1 MKVLYTKGKGGGK
14 QHMFVDY
21 LISQGV
27 DVKVVD
33 SAEGIRGLSF
43 DYVIVDE
50 WVKNNIDQQVAEGC
64 LEDTDEH

>member
-1 MKVLYTKGKGGGK
+1 MDDSMKVLYVRGTGIGKSRNLK
-14 QHMFVDY
+14 YVDY

-33 SAEGIRGLSF
+33 STEGVRGLSF

-50 WVKNNIDQQVAEGC
+50 WVKERD
-64 LEDTDEH
+64 DEK

>member
-1 MKVLYTKGKGGGK
+1 MNDLKVLYMKDKGSGGK
-14 QHMFVDY
+14 QYMFIDY

-27 DVKVVD
+27 DIKVVD

-50 WVKNNIDQQVAEGC
+50 WVKEWD
-64 LEDTDEH
+64 DENRTR

>member
-1 MKVLYTKGKGGGK
+1 MNDLKVLYMKGKGGGK
-14 QHMFVDY
+14 QCMLIDY
-21 LISQGV
+21 LINQGV

-50 WVKNNIDQQVAEGC
+50 WVKENK
-64 LEDTDEH
+64 DEK